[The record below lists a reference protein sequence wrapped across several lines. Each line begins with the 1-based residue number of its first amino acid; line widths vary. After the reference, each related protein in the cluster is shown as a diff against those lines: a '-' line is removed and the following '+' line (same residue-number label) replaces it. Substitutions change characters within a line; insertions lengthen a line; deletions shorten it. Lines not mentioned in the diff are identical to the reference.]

1 MASPQAVSIMQSTGG
16 ALPQQ
21 PDAAVMCEA
30 FRKAVDQWCAEE
42 KAGQKHNGDFNDYF
56 FRKLYNT
63 PGGRSGAL
71 GMMRNMREMAFLNP
85 RAAGAAATVLSA
97 SGGAVGTAFSGSAMT
112 LAAGA
117 SSRGFR
123 WGVILNFIKNPACWA
138 QGTPMFP
145 DAMLGN
151 TPVEIKGPKDLLGT
165 KQADKYQKIHPNG
178 DLIVVSCQS
187 CKASC
192 AKTNNCP

>member
-1 MASPQAVSIMQSTGG
+1 MGSPQAVSMMQSTGG

-21 PDAAVMCEA
+21 PEASVMCEA

-42 KAGQKHNGDFNDYF
+42 ANGQKHNGDFNDYF

-71 GMMRNMREMAFLNP
+71 GNMRNMREMAFLNP
-85 RAAGAAATVLSA
+85 RAAGQAATLLSA
-97 SGGAVGTAFSGSAMT
+97 SPGAVGATFAGSAMT

-117 SSRGFR
+117 SSRAFR
-123 WGVILNFIKNPACWA
+123 WGVILEFIKNPTCWA
-138 QGTPMFP
+138 QGSPMFP
-145 DAMLGN
+145 DAMLRN
-151 TPVEIKGPKDLLGT
+151 TPVEIKGPNDLLGT
-165 KQADKYQKIHPNG
+165 KQAEKYQKIDPNG
-178 DLIVVSCQS
+178 DVIVVSCQS

-192 AKTNNCP
+192 AKTNKCP